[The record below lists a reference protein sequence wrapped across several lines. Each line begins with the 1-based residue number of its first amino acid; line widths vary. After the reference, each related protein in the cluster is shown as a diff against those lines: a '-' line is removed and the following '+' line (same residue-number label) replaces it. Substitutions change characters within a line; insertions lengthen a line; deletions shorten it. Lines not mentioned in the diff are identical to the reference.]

1 MSGWS
6 FEYTIDPDVDNRLA
20 HVKIFGVWK
29 VDTARSFKQDFEEE
43 TAELIK
49 QPWAKLT
56 DLSNWKIAYPEV
68 INIIAEHLR
77 WARAHNMEW
86 SINIIDNPATYKT
99 LQKMWAKGGTVDIS
113 KTFRTRV
120 EAETFLKQ
128 QGYKIG
134 SAEPPTG
141 WR

>member
-6 FEYTIDPDVDNRLA
+6 FEYTIDPDVENRLV

-29 VDTARSFKQDFEEE
+29 AETAHSFKEDFEEE
-43 TAELIK
+43 TVEVIK

-68 INIIAEHLR
+68 VNVIAEHLR
-77 WARAHNMEW
+77 WAKAHNMQW
-86 SINIIDNPATYKT
+86 SINIIDNRATYKT
-99 LQKMWAKGGTVDIS
+99 LQKMWAKGGTTDIS

-128 QGYKIG
+128 QGYRIG
-134 SAEPPTG
+134 SAEPPAG

>member
-6 FEYTIDPDVDNRLA
+6 FEYTIDPDVTTRLA

-29 VDTARSFKQDFEEE
+29 IDTAKNFKQDFEDE
-43 TAELIK
+43 TVELIK

-68 INIIAEHLR
+68 INIIAEHLK
-77 WARAHNMEW
+77 WAQANNMVW
-86 SINIIDNPATYKT
+86 SVNIIDNPATYKT
-99 LQKMWAKGGTVDIS
+99 LQKMWAKGRTADIS

-128 QGYKIG
+128 QGYNIG

-141 WR
+141 WK